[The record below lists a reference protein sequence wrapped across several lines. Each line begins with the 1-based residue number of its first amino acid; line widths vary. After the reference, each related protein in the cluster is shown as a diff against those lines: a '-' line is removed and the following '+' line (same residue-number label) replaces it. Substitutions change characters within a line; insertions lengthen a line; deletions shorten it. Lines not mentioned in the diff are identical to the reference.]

1 MKINDLGI
9 LSEGP
14 LDALKQFGRAIV
26 DPTDKS
32 GKQEFYKYK
41 TSMQTQF
48 QRWANQ
54 TGAGKPD
61 LKNEELIC
69 QWLTDQYGLSQKEL
83 AEIGLNC
90 AAAKP
95 GAEKP
100 AGPKGQEEPGK
111 TPPTEEPK
119 GQAGPGPTP
128 GGETPAGEEP
138 KPGETP
144 AGEEPKAGETPKAG
158 EEPKAEEK
166 PGQFDF
172 KDPAKFKAEYD
183 KYVAAQNAKNKSN
196 GMGPFQLGSEPQ
208 LLSVLKQMWM
218 QTGGTKAESTTNKG
232 PILNEFK
239 KILAAKK

>member
-41 TSMQTQF
+41 KSMQTQF

-54 TGAGKPD
+54 TGAGDGD

-69 QWLTDQYGLSQKEL
+69 QWLSDQYGVSQKEL

-95 GAEKP
+95 GA
-100 AGPKGQEEPGK
+100 
-111 TPPTEEPK
+111 TPPDGKQAPK
-119 GQAGPGPTP
+119 P
-128 GGETPAGEEP
+128 GEET

-144 AGEEPKAGETPKAG
+144 APTPGPSGETPAPKPGEETKPGEEPKAGETPKPG

-172 KDPAKFKAEYD
+172 KDPNKFKAEYD

-232 PILNEFK
+232 PVLNEFK
-239 KILAAKK
+239 KLMVVKK